1 MGGEKQSRITGSSFP
16 KLAAGPVGQQIH
28 NIYKDRLSRFTDH
41 GQFESQNLQA
51 YALLSLVKFNLHFCR
66 KVAANEM
73 ARQGT
78 VRRACLWKRIHKA
91 LGIFST

>member
-1 MGGEKQSRITGSSFP
+1 MGGETQTRITGSSFP

-51 YALLSLVKFNLHFCR
+51 YALLSVVQFNLPVCR

-73 ARQGT
+73 VLQGN
-78 VRRACLWKRIHKA
+78 VRRACLWRRIHKA
-91 LGIFST
+91 FGIFST